1 MRHDKAVKKVE
12 KALGV
17 KVESLGGS
25 RYGCEYDGMIISWIA
40 SPSVQVSDDG
50 KIVRDGP
57 LDAHNWHMRR
67 VDDVSDPYTDY
78 FAGYFVD
85 NVTQLIHACKPPEP
99 KYKPGQLVRGKQN
112 KRAKRW
118 GFAGKVGLVTDS
130 GSGQARVLWNGEEP
144 TRSYFSERDLELV
157 SG

>member
-1 MRHDKAVKKVE
+1 MQKQSRKSKNTLASKLRLTTTAGVGFSMKTRSVPSSLMAHAMLTKGDITCMR
-12 KALGV
+12 
-17 KVESLGGS
+17 
-25 RYGCEYDGMIISWIA
+25 I
-40 SPSVQVSDDG
+40 
-50 KIVRDGP
+50 
-57 LDAHNWHMRR
+57 RR
-67 VDDVSDPYTDY
+67 AGDEDDPYTDY
-78 FAGYFVD
+78 CAGYFVD

-99 KYKPGQLVRGKQN
+99 KYKPGQLVRGKET

>member
-1 MRHDKAVKKVE
+1 
-12 KALGV
+12 
-17 KVESLGGS
+17 
-25 RYGCEYDGMIISWIA
+25 
-40 SPSVQVSDDG
+40 
-50 KIVRDGP
+50 
-57 LDAHNWHMRR
+57 
-67 VDDVSDPYTDY
+67 
-78 FAGYFVD
+78 
-85 NVTQLIHACKPPEP
+85 LIHACKPPEP
-99 KYKPGQLVRGKQN
+99 KYKPGQLVRGKET